1 MENLVENLWIV
12 LKKHVTDA
20 LEIASKRAILKT
32 TEVAGDFER
41 TGMTDKI
48 TSKSNN
54 SLTPAQIKEFNESS
68 LAMPKE
74 RYVSPETRRKI
85 IDELRSI

>member
-1 MENLVENLWIV
+1 
-12 LKKHVTDA
+12 
-20 LEIASKRAILKT
+20 
-32 TEVAGDFER
+32 
-41 TGMTDKI
+41 MTDKI

-54 SLTPAQIKEFNESS
+54 LLTPAQIKEFNESS
-68 LAMPKE
+68 LVMPKE